1 MILKIPVGFPDV
13 RVRGE
18 QYKFCMW
25 EQVGTVGTVQVL
37 PRTVQDVGTPI
48 DLFPTILSRA
58 AAVRQRASLSLSS
71 FFSSKPLRAF
81 CSQIYLKY
89 LTTFK
94 IYCQKN
100 LENFISLRNIEEN
113 QKKKSLLHLP
123 LSNPKIHSFAFCQI
137 EMTANN
143 IIRAFTFTFM
153 QSFAF
158 CGGPM
163 YARKKCNQSAPQH
176 KRDTCNRCAM
186 LIQWLQNNKN
196 CPKPRDITHFK

>member
-1 MILKIPVGFPDV
+1 MWEWEANSTSSSPNSTRCGNSDRSFPDHSLASGRRPPTRFLV
-13 RVRGE
+13 
-18 QYKFCMW
+18 F
-25 EQVGTVGTVQVL
+25 VL
-37 PRTVQDVGTPI
+37 F
-48 DLFPTILSRA
+48 LFLQTSPCFL
-58 AAVRQRASLSLSS
+58 Q
-71 FFSSKPLRAF
+71 PNNPH
-81 CSQIYLKY
+81 LKY
-89 LTTFK
+89 LTTSK
-94 IYCQKN
+94 IDCQKN
-100 LENFISLRNIEEN
+100 LGNFISLRNIEEN

-196 CPKPRDITHFK
+196 CPKPRDITHFKWNVLSFFQKKFFKF